1 MKKSISERHRG
12 KAHMG
17 KIAHE
22 PKTSVYLGVDWGGT
36 YIKAGIVTSGG
47 KILKKIV
54 YSSSSLREKKAFIG
68 EIKKLKDTFR
78 KYDIKAIGIGAPGII
93 NVESGSIYYLP
104 NISGWKNFPLKTIL
118 TKKIKIPVFID
129 NDANIFALAEVR
141 RGAGRGMSRAIFL
154 TLGTGL
160 GGSVIFDGKIL
171 EGKTSASELGHVVMD
186 INGAKCGCGGTGC
199 IETFTGSNY
208 LLQRYRQLK
217 RIKTAPKEVKEIF
230 DRAKAREKEAL
241 IVWKEFSEYLGK
253 FLAGMVNIFNPQII
267 ILGGGVSG
275 AFGLFRPMLWST
287 LKKQAMWPQLTG
299 LKLVKAKLKDAG
311 IIGAA
316 LLAKEKLEEH
326 K

>member
-1 MKKSISERHRG
+1 MK
-12 KAHMG
+12 
-17 KIAHE
+17 
-22 PKTSVYLGVDWGGT
+22 VFLGIDWGGT

-54 YSSSSLREKKAFIG
+54 YSSSSLRERKEFIG

-104 NISGWKNFPLKTIL
+104 NISGWKNFSLKTIL
-118 TKKIKIPVFID
+118 TKKLKIPVFID

-160 GGSVIFDGKIL
+160 GGAVIYDGKIL

-186 INGAKCGCGGTGC
+186 LNGKKCGCGGRGC
-199 IETFTGSNY
+199 IETFTGSNH
-208 LLQRYRQLK
+208 LRERYRQLK
-217 RIKTAPKEVKEIF
+217 RAKIAPKEVREIF
-230 DRAKAREKEAL
+230 DRAKAGEKEAL
-241 IVWKEFSEYLGK
+241 IVWKEFSVYLGK

-275 AFGLFRPMLWST
+275 AFSLFRPMLLSA
-287 LKKQAMWPQLTG
+287 LREQAMWPQLSG

>member
-1 MKKSISERHRG
+1 
-12 KAHMG
+12 MG

-22 PKTSVYLGVDWGGT
+22 PKASVYLGVDWGGT
-36 YIKAGIVTSGG
+36 YIKAGIVTKEGR
-47 KILKKIV
+47 ILEKIV
-54 YSSSSLREKKAFIG
+54 YSSTSLRKQKAFIS
-68 EIKKLKDTFR
+68 EIKKLKETFG
-78 KYDIKAIGIGAPGII
+78 KYNIRAVGIGAPGMI

-104 NISGWKNFPLKTIL
+104 NVPGWKNFPLKKRL
-118 TKKIKIPVFID
+118 TKELKIPVFID

-141 RGAGRGMSRAIFL
+141 RGAGRGMKRAIFL

-160 GGSVIFDGKIL
+160 GGAVIFDGKIL

-186 INGAKCGCGGTGC
+186 LNGKKCGCGGRGC
-199 IETFTGSNY
+199 IETFTGSNH

-217 RIKTAPKEVKEIF
+217 RIKTAPREVKEIF
-230 DRAKAREKEAL
+230 DRAKTGEKEAL
-241 IVWKEFSEYLGK
+241 IVWKEFSSYLGK
-253 FLAGMVNIFNPQII
+253 FLAGMVNIFNPEII

-275 AFGLFRPMLWST
+275 AFGLFRPMLWSA

-299 LKLVKAKLKDAG
+299 LKLVKAKLNDAG